1 MAAVAASCT
10 HGGHRQLAALPRLY
24 RLENPYARYCIFLLR
39 LKRAMAMSDQR
50 NRLLLLALC
59 GIAPFMLNGLVNA
72 AIYQHAL
79 LYWCFEIL
87 TWVAIPSSVLYLVT
101 RTAGF
106 QFADLGYHGSIC
118 GQRKPGL
125 VVLVCLLFAPL
136 CYWVYSTSYGIF
148 IELFPAAESFAYD
161 SVVPTSGLL
170 YVAVVIYLG
179 LSAGLVEEF
188 LFRGLLYRAF
198 SEFQHSLLL
207 FLVVSPLLFALVH
220 WEDGLAN
227 LASTYIV
234 GVFMAIAYLGLRNL
248 WPLVIG
254 HIFTD
259 LVWFG

>member
-1 MAAVAASCT
+1 
-10 HGGHRQLAALPRLY
+10 
-24 RLENPYARYCIFLLR
+24 
-39 LKRAMAMSDQR
+39 MAMTDHR
-50 NRLLLLALC
+50 DRLLLLALC
-59 GIAPFMLNGLVNA
+59 GIAPFMFNGLVNA
-72 AIYQHAL
+72 VIYQHTL
-79 LYWCFEIL
+79 LYWCFEML
-87 TWVAIPSSVLYLVT
+87 TWIVIPSSVLYLVT
-101 RTAGF
+101 RTPGF
-106 QFADLGYHGSIC
+106 HITDLGYHDTIC

-125 VVLVCLLFAPL
+125 VLLACLLFAPL
-136 CYWVYSTSYGIF
+136 CYWVYSSSYNFF
-148 IELFPAAESFAYD
+148 IELFPAGESFAYD
-161 SVVPTSGLL
+161 SVVPTSGFL
-170 YVAVVIYLG
+170 YFAVVIYFG

-198 SEFQHSLLL
+198 SGFQHSLLL
-207 FLVVSPLLFALVH
+207 FLVVSPLLFGLVH